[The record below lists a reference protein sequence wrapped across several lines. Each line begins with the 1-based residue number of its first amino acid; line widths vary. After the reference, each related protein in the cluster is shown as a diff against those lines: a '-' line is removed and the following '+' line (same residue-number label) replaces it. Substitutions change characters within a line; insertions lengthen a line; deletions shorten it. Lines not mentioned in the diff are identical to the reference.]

1 MPLIKLTVNRRVT
14 VLYKVRSLKSFSKRW
29 TEVCHSPGKHVQ
41 MFLHKITKLFNIS
54 SSTIWSSEIL
64 KESLCARDKIKNNIV
79 FFGLS
84 DRFRN
89 RKDFTLRT
97 VPCIGS
103 ETLTEIITFED
114 NSPTC
119 YPKPASRIIWTYAPI
134 HMMSSSLE
142 VLHISVRLHLL
153 ERDDFRVEESRF
165 QMKTFE
171 KS

>member
-1 MPLIKLTVNRRVT
+1 MSGNAVSVFFFFSS
-14 VLYKVRSLKSFSKRW
+14 YFCASF
-29 TEVCHSPGKHVQ
+29 
-41 MFLHKITKLFNIS
+41 KIYLN
-54 SSTIWSSEIL
+54 SEIL

-119 YPKPASRIIWTYAPI
+119 YPKPASRII
-134 HMMSSSLE
+134 
-142 VLHISVRLHLL
+142 
-153 ERDDFRVEESRF
+153 
-165 QMKTFE
+165 
-171 KS
+171 

>member
-14 VLYKVRSLKSFSKRW
+14 FLYKVRSLKSFSKRW

-41 MFLHKITKLFNIS
+41 MFLHKITKLYLIIYNMI
-54 SSTIWSSEIL
+54 IWNSEGITVR
-64 KESLCARDKIKNNIV
+64 KGQDKNNIV
-79 FFGLS
+79 LFGLS
-84 DRFRN
+84 DRF
-89 RKDFTLRT
+89 RT

-119 YPKPASRIIWTYAPI
+119 YPKPASRIIWIYAPI

-171 KS
+171 QS